1 MRSAIAKGL
10 ILYVAVPYF
19 KLALGLILL
28 SVSPFYMVFAA
39 MKLIQ
44 GLFKPTQDSRST
56 SRGLSVSQPGN

>member
-28 SVSPFYMVFAA
+28 SVSPFYMLFAA
-39 MKLIQ
+39 IEWIKR
-44 GLFKPTQDSRST
+44 LFKPSYAVAFALPREESN
-56 SRGLSVSQPGN
+56 P